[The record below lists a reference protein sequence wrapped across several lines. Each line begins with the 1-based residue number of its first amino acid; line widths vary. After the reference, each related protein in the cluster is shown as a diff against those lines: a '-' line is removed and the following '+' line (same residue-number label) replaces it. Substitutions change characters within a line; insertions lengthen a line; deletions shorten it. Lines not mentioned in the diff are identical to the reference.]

1 MQNSLLTYCGKLGTR
16 WWIRKIGFRGFEG
29 SAGVSYDAEMEMTW
43 DSSHDM

>member
-1 MQNSLLTYCGKLGTR
+1 MQNSLLTYCGRRLGAR
-16 WWIRKIGFRGFEG
+16 WKIGFRGFEG